1 VAIRFSVRTGAL
13 AAIAGVVALPILLIA
28 SPAHAERPG
37 WYSNPSIVSGSPAV
51 GSTLG
56 GSDGGLH
63 CEPACAPAGD
73 HPEYTGVYLE
83 WVSCTGPSA
92 GGSDRPA
99 GGLPDDPRPCPGGV
113 SRGEPKQGATQYTVR
128 GDDAGRYIQLHVI
141 AKSYDCGEVNRSN
154 GSQECRYVTAHG
166 YSGTIG
172 PVGGGTGTPPPP
184 PPPSSSTAT
193 APNMTAYPETSGLA
207 KEGETL
213 KATNGA
219 WTSSP
224 TKYAY
229 QWKRCEPEFEPCAA
243 IAGATSQTYTLG
255 IDDIGKRVQV
265 LVTATNA
272 KGSNSAA
279 SFPTDV
285 VLTSAVAPANTAL
298 PTIAGVFEDRQTLT
312 ASPGT
317 WTGTDEIEYAYQWL
331 RCNTELKGCAPIDG
345 ATGTTYAVTR
355 EDLAS
360 RLEVTVTA
368 TNRAGTATATSAFTE
383 RIAPAKPRPGAD
395 RLTVADL
402 VAQNGLVVADA
413 RTSAAVRPRGTATV
427 TVTVKD
433 RRGFL
438 IGGANVTVTGP
449 RGAGVRGVTATT
461 GANGTVVVRVR
472 AGAKLP
478 KRTLVLTITASK
490 AGDTALVATKR
501 VAIAVRA
508 G

>member
-1 VAIRFSVRTGAL
+1 
-13 AAIAGVVALPILLIA
+13 
-28 SPAHAERPG
+28 
-37 WYSNPSIVSGSPAV
+37 
-51 GSTLG
+51 
-56 GSDGGLH
+56 
-63 CEPACAPAGD
+63 
-73 HPEYTGVYLE
+73 
-83 WVSCTGPSA
+83 
-92 GGSDRPA
+92 
-99 GGLPDDPRPCPGGV
+99 
-113 SRGEPKQGATQYTVR
+113 
-128 GDDAGRYIQLHVI
+128 
-141 AKSYDCGEVNRSN
+141 
-154 GSQECRYVTAHG
+154 
-166 YSGTIG
+166 
-172 PVGGGTGTPPPP
+172 
-184 PPPSSSTAT
+184 
-193 APNMTAYPETSGLA
+193 MTAYPETSGLA

-229 QWKRCEPEFEPCAA
+229 QWKRCEPEFEPCAT

-285 VLTSAVAPANTAL
+285 VVTSAVAPANTAL
-298 PTIAGVFEDRQTLT
+298 PTIAGVLEDRQTLT

-317 WTGTDEIEYAYQWL
+317 WTGTAEIEYAYQWL
-331 RCNTELKGCAPIDG
+331 RCSTELNGCAPIDG
-345 ATGTTYAVTR
+345 ATTTTYAVTR
-355 EDLAS
+355 EDLTS

-368 TNRAGTATATSAFTE
+368 TNRAGTATATSALTE
-383 RIAPAKPRPGAD
+383 RIAPAKPRPGSD

-413 RTSAAVRPRGTATV
+413 HASARIRPLGTATV

-438 IGGANVTVTGP
+438 IGGANVTVAGP
-449 RGAGVRGVTATT
+449 RGAGVRSVTATT
-461 GANGTVVVRVR
+461 GANGTVVLKVR

-478 KRTLVLTITASK
+478 KRKLVLTITASK
-490 AGDTALVATKR
+490 AGDAALVATKR
-501 VAIAVRA
+501 VAIAVPSR
-508 G
+508 